1 MYVGVDGCPDGWIA
15 VAYSESGFESAS
27 FHGTVDDLWTAHR
40 DADRILIDVP
50 IGLRERSSEPRAC
63 DTAARTA
70 LAPDRHASVFPTP
83 VRAAAREGSYEAAKA
98 VQERLTDGSLNRQT
112 WGIAPKIDDVDRFLL
127 DTPAAQ
133 EVIRES
139 HPEVCFRAFAGAP
152 MTYSKTVKPR
162 RAFWER
168 AAVLRTVEPDVYDH
182 LWDVASSDIDCGASD
197 DDLLDAFAVALTA
210 RGNDAGLETLPAT
223 PETDPQGL
231 PMEIVSRPL
240 TD

>member
-15 VAYSESGFESAS
+15 VAYADSGYEGSR
-27 FHGTVDDLWTAHR
+27 FHSTVADLWAAHR

-50 IGLRERSSEPRAC
+50 IGLREDSREPRAC

-83 VRAAAREGSYEAAKA
+83 VRAAAREDSYDDAKA

-112 WGIAPKIDDVDRFLL
+112 WGIVPKIDEVDRFLL
-127 DTPAAQ
+127 DTPAARG
-133 EVIRES
+133 VIRES
-139 HPEVCFRAFAGAP
+139 HPEVCFRAFAGTP
-152 MTYSKTVKPR
+152 MTYSKTKDPK

-168 AAVLRTVEPDVYDH
+168 VAVLRSEDPDVYDH
-182 LWDVASSDIDCGASD
+182 LWDAAADLDCDASD

-210 RGNDAGLETLPAT
+210 RGDGGLTTLPSD
-223 PETDPQGL
+223 PETDPRGL
-231 PMEIVSRPL
+231 PMEIVVRPFGG
-240 TD
+240 